1 MAQSTLGRAYRALYE
16 KLCGRHPFLRPWHSQ
31 WLAAHLLNRDLEA
44 YLPRLSGRVLD
55 VGCGQQP
62 YRRLLRSASE
72 YSGADVTAGPTVDI
86 VITPNRAW
94 PIDDACFDAIL
105 MTQVI
110 EYLIDVEAAVSEIR
124 RVLKPGGIAV
134 VSFPFLFN
142 EHGAND
148 YLRLSARAVPV
159 FFAGFSPLAV
169 RRQGALGSTMGTL
182 FLNWLDQSLNLNR
195 PLRLFRPLL
204 LPLWL
209 PLCLLVNVLALLM
222 DVLDRT
228 GSYYTNVLAV
238 MKKDADSAAQRA
250 MSGHG

>member
-16 KLCGRHPFLRPWHSQ
+16 KLCGRHPSLRPWHSQ

-44 YLPRLSGRVLD
+44 HLPGLPGRVLD

-62 YRRLLRSASE
+62 YRRLLKSASE
-72 YSGADVTAGPTVDI
+72 YAGADVTAGPTVDI
-86 VITPNRAW
+86 VIVPNRPW
-94 PIDDACFDAIL
+94 PIEDGHFDAVL
-105 MTQVI
+105 MTQVV
-110 EYLIDVEAAVSEIR
+110 EYLNDVEAAVSEMR

-134 VSFPFLFN
+134 VSFPFIFN

-148 YLRLSARAVPV
+148 YLRLSARSVPA

-169 RRQGALGSTMGTL
+169 SRQGALGSTMGTL

-195 PLRLFRPLL
+195 PLRLLRPLL

-209 PLCLLVNVLALLM
+209 PLCLVVNLLSLVVNL
-222 DVLDRT
+222 LDRT
-228 GSYYTNVLAV
+228 NCYYGNVFLVMRKSDERDPAGSGT
-238 MKKDADSAAQRA
+238 SP
-250 MSGHG
+250 